1 LAVEDRELGCI
12 NCGFLAFRIQP
23 TLTQRYTATEREQ
36 TRLNATLFVM
46 LSGFSGELSPLITV
60 WLQVAELRSLGT
72 GRSKLL
78 RRIVKFSFQPHI
90 GSTQSFSDC

>member
-1 LAVEDRELGCI
+1 
-12 NCGFLAFRIQP
+12 
-23 TLTQRYTATEREQ
+23 
-36 TRLNATLFVM
+36 M
-46 LSGFSGELSPLITV
+46 LSGFSVELSPLITV

>member
-1 LAVEDRELGCI
+1 
-12 NCGFLAFRIQP
+12 
-23 TLTQRYTATEREQ
+23 
-36 TRLNATLFVM
+36 M
-46 LSGFSGELSPLITV
+46 LSGFSVELSPLITV

-78 RRIVKFSFQPHI
+78 RRIVKLSFQPHI